1 MIDDFV
7 IPDPNAPLDLA
18 ERLAALPAQA
28 TVKGM
33 FFQTMSDQAF
43 AASSQLPGR
52 DRYVAYKD
60 YPLREWIEVLLKSA
74 RLTFPRVPVREGIRR
89 LGQESYPTF
98 TRSTVGKVLMAA
110 AGNNFGAALRLAPR
124 AFSLTSSTTR
134 CEVVAMADSRAV
146 LRLIRAWDFSEAL
159 HTGVFEGTMR
169 AFQRTG
175 VVRVRILSLS
185 SADFEITWT

>member
-18 ERLAALPAQA
+18 ERLAQLPAQA

-43 AASSQLPGR
+43 VASGQLPGR

-60 YPLREWIEVLLKSA
+60 YPLREWIELLLKAA

-98 TRSTVGKVLMAA
+98 TRSMVGKVLMAA

-124 AFSLTSSTTR
+124 AFFLTSSTTR
-134 CEVVAMADSRAV
+134 CQVVAMEETRAE
-146 LRLIRAWDFSEAL
+146 LRLVRAWDFTEAL
-159 HTGVFEGTMR
+159 HVGVFEGTMR
-169 AFQRTG
+169 AFQRKG

>member
-18 ERLAALPAQA
+18 ERLASLPAQA

-33 FFQTMSDQAF
+33 FFQTMSGQAF
-43 AASSQLPGR
+43 AASGQLPGR

-60 YPLREWIEVLLKSA
+60 YPLREWIELLLKAA
-74 RLTFPRVPVREGIRR
+74 RLTFPRVPVREGLRR

-98 TRSTVGKVLMAA
+98 ARSTVGRVLMAA
-110 AGNNFGAALRLAPR
+110 AGNNLGAALRLAPR
-124 AFSLTSSTTR
+124 AFSLTTNTTQ
-134 CEVVAMADSRAV
+134 CEVVAMADTRAV
-146 LRLIRAWDFSEAL
+146 LRVTRAWDFIEAL
-159 HTGVFEGTMR
+159 HVGVFEGTMR
-169 AFQRTG
+169 SFQRTG
-175 VVRVRILSLS
+175 LVRVRILSLS